1 MKPNH
6 PSPPGTRLKP
16 QASNLP
22 PSTASPARI
31 VALETLLAVESRDVF
46 ADDALE
52 TAAGLAR
59 LDARDRA
66 LALELVYGVL
76 RRQNTLDWRLDLV
89 ATKPMARLPVRVRM
103 ALRLGAYQLL
113 YLDKVPPSAAVH
125 ESVSLAKARGTSA
138 HWPGFVNAVLRAL
151 TRAPAPPWPDREAD
165 PVLALSVQ
173 YSCPSWLTER
183 WVTRFGLREAEALCR
198 ATTVIPPLTI
208 RVNTLK
214 TRREALAAR
223 LAESGYATRP
233 TRISPV
239 GLVLDKCGSVAEL
252 PLFRDGLFYV
262 EDEAAQ
268 LVAPIV
274 DPQPGER
281 VLDLCAAPG
290 GKTTH
295 LASLMQNQGTII
307 AVDANAARLRLLED
321 NCRRLGVTI
330 VSVVRT
336 DAAAGL
342 PRHLRERPFDRVL
355 VDAPCSGLGVLRRHP
370 EAKWRKTAEDLARH
384 QAAQRRLLDQARL
397 LLRPG
402 GILVYSTCSSE
413 PEENEQVIDRFC
425 REHKEFRRESV
436 APWLP
441 QPGLSFVTGR
451 GELSTARNDD
461 SLDMFFAARLRK
473 AS

>member
-1 MKPNH
+1 MTH
-6 PSPPGTRLKP
+6 P
-16 QASNLP
+16 ASH
-22 PSTASPARI
+22 ASPARI
-31 VALETLLAVESRDVF
+31 VALEALLAVESHDVF

-52 TAAGLAR
+52 AASRRAR

-76 RRQNTLDWRLDLV
+76 RHQGTLDWRLDHV
-89 ATKPMARLPVRVRM
+89 ATKPMAKLPVRVRA

-113 YLDKVPPSAAVH
+113 HLDKIPASAAVH
-125 ESVSLAKARGTSA
+125 ESVTLVKARGA
-138 HWPGFVNAVLRAL
+138 AGHWPGFVNAVLRAL
-151 TRAPAPPWPDREAD
+151 TRTPAPPWPDREAD
-165 PVLALSVQ
+165 PVQALSVR
-173 YSCPSWLTER
+173 SACPAWLTER
-183 WVTRFGLREAEALCR
+183 WIARVGISDAEALCR
-198 ATTVIPPLTI
+198 ATTAIPPLTI

-214 TRREALAAR
+214 TTREAVASR
-223 LAESGYATRP
+223 LTESGYEVRP

-252 PLFRDGLFYV
+252 PLFREGAFYV

-274 DPQPGER
+274 DPRPGEL
-281 VLDLCAAPG
+281 VLDACAAPG

-295 LASLMQNQGTII
+295 LAALMQNHGELI
-307 AVDANAARLRLLED
+307 AVDKSAARLRLLED
-321 NCRRLGVTI
+321 NCRRLGIGI
-330 VSVVRT
+330 VRAVRA

-342 PRHLRERPFDRVL
+342 PRELCERPFDRIL
-355 VDAPCSGLGVLRRHP
+355 IDAPCSGLGVLRRHP
-370 EAKWRKTAEDLARH
+370 EGKWRKAAEALARH
-384 QAAQRRLLDQARL
+384 QTIQRQLLEHARR

-402 GILVYSTCSSE
+402 GVLVYSTCSSE
-413 PEENEQVIDRFC
+413 PEENEQVIDLFC
-425 REHKEFRRESV
+425 KEHKEFRRESV

-441 QPGLSFVTGR
+441 PPGLSFVTGR